1 MSFLTAEWR
10 RLAFANY
17 DIDPEVLKP
26 YLPYGTELD
35 LWQGRC
41 YVSLI
46 GFMFKNTRLLGI
58 KVPFHI
64 NFEEVNLRFYV
75 KRFEDGEWKR
85 GVVFVKEIVPLPAL
99 TFVANTL
106 YNEKYETRPMTH
118 HWEATGTDL
127 IVEYRWEIKSGWQS
141 LQVTTSKELQEI
153 APGSETEFITEH
165 YWGYASVNP
174 ALTNEYQVTHPR
186 WKHYDV
192 LDYKIEANF
201 VENYG
206 QDFAFLN
213 HQQPRSVML
222 AEGSAITIE
231 SKRVLKAPRG

>member
-17 DIDPEVLKP
+17 EVDPAVLQP

-35 LWQGRC
+35 LWQGHC
-41 YVSLI
+41 YASLI

-58 KVPFHI
+58 RVPFHI

-75 KRFEDGEWKR
+75 KRFDEGSWKR

-106 YNEKYETRPMTH
+106 YNEKYETRPMSHRWDETD
-118 HWEATGTDL
+118 TDL
-127 IVEYRWEIKSGWQS
+127 TVEYRWKIKSGWQS
-141 LQVTTSKELQEI
+141 FRVTTGRALTEMT
-153 APGSETEFITEH
+153 PGSETEFITEH
-165 YWGYASVNP
+165 YWGYAGVNP
-174 ALTNEYQVTHPR
+174 SLTNEYQVTHPK
-186 WKHYDV
+186 WKKYEV
-192 LDYKIEANF
+192 LDYTIKADFAEL
-201 VENYG
+201 YG
-206 QDFAFLN
+206 DDFAFLN
-213 HQQPRSVML
+213 QQKPRSVML

-231 SKRVLKAPRG
+231 SKRVLKAPKS

>member
-17 DIDPEVLKP
+17 VVDPEVLKP

-41 YVSLI
+41 YASLI

-106 YNEKYETRPMTH
+106 YNEKYETRPMSH
-118 HWEATGTDL
+118 RWEETDTDL
-127 IVEYRWEIKSGWQS
+127 TVEYRWKIKSGWQS
-141 LQVTTSKELQEI
+141 LQVTTGKELTEMI
-153 APGSETEFITEH
+153 PGSETEFITEH
-165 YWGYASVNP
+165 YWGYAEVNP
-174 ALTNEYQVTHPR
+174 SKTNEYRVTHPK
-186 WKHYDV
+186 WKKYEV
-192 LDYKIEANF
+192 LDYKIKASFAEL
-201 VENYG
+201 YG
-206 QDFAFLN
+206 NDFAFLN
-213 HQQPRSVML
+213 HQQPESVML

-231 SKRVLKAPRG
+231 SKRVLKSPKS

>member
-17 DIDPEVLKP
+17 DIDPAVLKP
-26 YLPYGTELD
+26 YVPYGTELD
-35 LWQGRC
+35 LWEGRC

-46 GFMFKNTRLLGI
+46 GFMFKNVRLLGI
-58 KVPFHI
+58 KVPFHV

-75 KRFEDGEWKR
+75 KRFENGEWKR

-106 YNEKYETRPMTH
+106 YNEKYETRPMSHRWDETS
-118 HWEATGTDL
+118 TDRT
-127 IVEYRWEIKSGWQS
+127 IEYRWKIKSGWQS
-141 LQVTTSKELQEI
+141 LQVVTGMELSEM
-153 APGSETEFITEH
+153 AAGSETEFITEH

-174 ALTNEYQVTHPR
+174 SKTNEYQVTHPK
-186 WKHYDV
+186 WKKYEV
-192 LDYKIEANF
+192 LDYKIEADF
-201 VENYG
+201 AENYG

-213 HQQPRSVML
+213 QQQPVSVML

-231 SKRVLKAPRG
+231 SKRVLLAPCT